1 MRAKHKGHDQHS
13 AILRVKQ
20 LSKTLMYLCT
30 YVCRIHPQTASHC
43 SPGHP
48 TASVSSRSGA
58 AGPLRQQDMSY
69 NIIVI
74 IVP

>member
-30 YVCRIHPQTASHC
+30 YVLMYVVSILKPLLTVHLGIPQPLC
-43 SPGHP
+43 LPGP
-48 TASVSSRSGA
+48 G
-58 AGPLRQQDMSY
+58 LRGL
-69 NIIVI
+69 
-74 IVP
+74 